1 MSFEHIF
8 CFFFSHLKFLPC
20 FFYIL
25 YQIKGKYENGKVKQI
40 RHRVKPVFLYLF
52 FDTFMIHVDMILF
65 KFIQFI
71 SNFIKYQKITS

>member
-1 MSFEHIF
+1 
-8 CFFFSHLKFLPC
+8 
-20 FFYIL
+20 
-25 YQIKGKYENGKVKQI
+25 
-40 RHRVKPVFLYLF
+40 VFLYLF